1 MKPELLVAWIETEG
15 WFRIRIDP
23 SDHYIGVSVAISQS
37 NFETLEKIRKEVG
50 FGRTDFSR
58 GEGKLCFDRQE
69 DIPKIISILDS
80 VKERDWYT
88 PKFKDYQIWK
98 NVWNFL
104 GKRRN
109 KRTWKFWTKDE
120 LEFILKERAKMKYQK
135 VNGRKYKDSEIMNL
149 WFNYQERSR

>member
-69 DIPKIISILDS
+69 DIPKIISKIIKS
-80 VKERDWYT
+80 GKMFGIFWVKEEIKE
-88 PKFKDYQIWK
+88 PGNSGQKMS
-98 NVWNFL
+98 WNLF
-104 GKRRN
+104 
-109 KRTWKFWTKDE
+109 
-120 LEFILKERAKMKYQK
+120 
-135 VNGRKYKDSEIMNL
+135 
-149 WFNYQERSR
+149 